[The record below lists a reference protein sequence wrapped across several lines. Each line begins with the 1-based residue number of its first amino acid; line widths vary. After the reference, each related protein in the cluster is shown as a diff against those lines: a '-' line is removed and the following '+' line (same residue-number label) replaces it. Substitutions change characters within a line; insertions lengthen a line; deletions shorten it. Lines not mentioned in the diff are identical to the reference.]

1 MNSSLSRADIVI
13 TGMGLVLPC
22 GDGIE
27 TARRSWASESPC
39 FGDLPPK
46 LGTGRGAWCVGFN
59 PANIIPPMQ
68 LRRLDRPSRF
78 AWGAVYQALADGAL
92 DVKAGIGILGERVA
106 MTVGTVSGGSEAGE
120 EFMWPYLERG
130 PEGAS
135 PLVFPNCVAN
145 AASGHVALAFG
156 IKGPSITQV
165 ARENATFTALDQGL
179 RWLRLKVA
187 DAVLV
192 IGTDGIFPLQME
204 LLRRSGRLA
213 LNGDPMANAG
223 TGYLPGEGAQA
234 FLLETR
240 DHAVSRGAHIRAE
253 VVSVACVSPWE
264 ESSESRAQSL
274 ATAVSE
280 ALGSLSPNAWIG
292 GSSGSRRLD
301 ELEAVLQ
308 KNHPD
313 WPSPRFPKLIW
324 GEFCGSGGQ
333 LLAAGMLE
341 EQEGPVLITAPG
353 SLGPQCA
360 AVIRR
365 VRL

>member
-1 MNSSLSRADIVI
+1 MSLPTSDKTIVI

-27 TARRSWASESPC
+27 AARQSWSSGEPC
-39 FGDLPPK
+39 FADLPPN
-46 LGTGRGAWCVGFN
+46 LGKGRAAYCSAFN
-59 PANIIPPMQ
+59 PSGIIPPMQ

-78 AWGAVYQALADGAL
+78 AWSAAHQALVDGRMNWKG
-92 DVKAGIGILGERVA
+92 DPLGERVA
-106 MTVGTVSGGSEAGE
+106 MTVGTVTGGSEAGE
-120 EFMWPYLERG
+120 VFMLPYFERG

-135 PLVFPNCVAN
+135 PMVFPNCVAN

-165 ARENATFTALDQGL
+165 ARENATFMGLDQAV
-179 RWLRLKVA
+179 RWLRREVA
-187 DAVLV
+187 EAVLV

-204 LLRRSGRLA
+204 LLRHAGRLTIQ
-213 LNGDPMANAG
+213 GDPRANAA

-240 DHAVSRGAHIRAE
+240 DHAESRGAKIRAE
-253 VVSVACVSPWE
+253 VVSVACVSPDQE
-264 ESSESRAQSL
+264 NFEARARALSL
-274 ATAVSE
+274 AVAE
-280 ALGSLSPNAWIG
+280 ALRDLVPSAWIG
-292 GSSGSRRLD
+292 GSNGSRRLD
-301 ELEAVLQ
+301 ELETALQ
-308 KNHPD
+308 KLHPH
-313 WPSPRFPKLIW
+313 WPGPRFPKLSW

-333 LLAAGMLE
+333 MMAAAMLE
-341 EQEGPVLITAPG
+341 DLDGPILISGPG

-365 VRL
+365 VRI